1 MIYSMT
7 GYGKGSAG
15 NKNFSVEAE
24 VKSVNSRYLDIYL
37 KLPSSLMNK
46 EYELREAI
54 KNRIKRGKVSIIFQL
69 KKGDAAIDIPLINKS
84 KLKQYL
90 SFVKELKKAAKINE
104 KIKL

>member
-54 KNRIKRGKVSIIFQL
+54 KNRIKRGKVSIIFQ
-69 KKGDAAIDIPLINKS
+69 
-84 KLKQYL
+84 
-90 SFVKELKKAAKINE
+90 
-104 KIKL
+104 